1 MRTLLVVG
9 LMACAPE
16 PEVMELTGPGFDGGE
31 LIEAREAG
39 YVVGLTELHVKNAP
53 GPGGRFGELTEA
65 VVDQMFPPDGE
76 LGEVPGW
83 VGTSFRNIGVLHWWT
98 MTVWEDRDAMLAFV
112 VSAPH
117 VAAMTEIG
125 DVAAAATSLH
135 LEVEADALPDWDEA
149 LALLAA
155 ETPID
160 LER

>member
-1 MRTLLVVG
+1 
-9 LMACAPE
+9 
-16 PEVMELTGPGFDGGE
+16 
-31 LIEAREAG
+31 
-39 YVVGLTELHVKNAP
+39 
-53 GPGGRFGELTEA
+53 
-65 VVDQMFPPDGE
+65 
-76 LGEVPGW
+76 
-83 VGTSFRNIGVLHWWT
+83 
-98 MTVWEDRDAMLAFV
+98 MLAFV